1 MFIIKNKWVFITISI
16 ILLSVSTF
24 LIFTKGLKSGIDFT
38 GGTEAVIAYKGYTAK
53 PDGKIDLEFIKNNIT
68 NAGFSVKDVSLQKVD
83 ADGTNYVTIRL
94 TGDISPD
101 QKQSFENAW
110 SFNND
115 EHYEAE
121 QISET
126 VIGPSVGKE
135 LTQKAIWSISL
146 VTLVVVLF
154 IAISFS
160 KVSHPVAS
168 WKYGVLAVLALLH
181 DIFIATGMYALL
193 GEINGAEIDSLFVLA
208 LLTIMGI
215 SISNTIVV
223 FDRVRENLKHKK
235 SNEAFSQTVGKSI
248 NQTLLRSFNTS
259 LAIILVLFA
268 LFLFGPISIRNFSLV
283 LITGMIVGTFS
294 SVLVAPSLLVL
305 VEKWQGKRK

>member
-1 MFIIKNKWVFITISI
+1 MFIIKNKWIFITISI
-16 ILLSVSTF
+16 ILLSISAF

-38 GGTEAVIAYKGYTAK
+38 GGTEAVVAYKGYTST
-53 PDGKIDLEFIKNNIT
+53 PDGKIDLDFIKNNMAK
-68 NAGFSVKDVSLQKVD
+68 AGFSVKDVSLQKVD
-83 ADGTNYVTIRL
+83 PDGTNYVNIRL
-94 TGDISPD
+94 TGDVAPTE
-101 QKQSFENAW
+101 KQAFENAW
-110 SFNND
+110 SFNHD
-115 EHYEAE
+115 AHYEAE

-135 LTQKAIWSISL
+135 LTQKAIWSIAL

-160 KVSHPVAS
+160 QISHPVAS

-223 FDRVRENLKHKK
+223 FDRVRENLKNRK
-235 SNEAFSQTVGKSI
+235 SHETFPEVVVKSI

-259 LAIILVLFA
+259 LAIILVLLA
-268 LFLFGPISIRNFSLV
+268 LFFFGPISIRNFSLV
-283 LITGMIVGTFS
+283 LVTGMIVGTFS
-294 SVLVAPSLLVL
+294 SVFVAPSLLVL
-305 VEKWQGKRK
+305 VESWQKKRK